1 MDFTDL
7 TIQGLIETGGLSSSI
22 SKTYIEEIKQ
32 NTRSKILKEGPST
45 AFQILVANVQLET
58 PIAST
63 EMQFEVSD
71 ITLVDRFIVMANI
84 ATPSIGLLFL
94 QHNGAVLDMR
104 Q

>member
-1 MDFTDL
+1 M
-7 TIQGLIETGGLSSSI
+7 
-22 SKTYIEEIKQ
+22 
-32 NTRSKILKEGPST
+32 
-45 AFQILVANVQLET
+45 ANVQLET

-63 EMQFEVSD
+63 EMQIEVSD